1 MMTNDGA
8 RLKLQELQDSIQT
21 LWNMVTEAAEAGREA
36 HQVEQDLFRSVLALG
51 GQLLRA
57 FLDMVGPGDL
67 GEVIKLPSGRQV
79 RRLEP
84 KVSRTYQSVFGDF
97 EIERWVY
104 GTRAGQKIELVP
116 TDQRLGLPD
125 SEFSYLLQD
134 FDQQLGVEHA
144 WGHVVA
150 VIHGMLGV
158 EQWVDSLERIS
169 RQMAEATKDF
179 RDQLP
184 PPEPAEEG
192 EVLVVTVDN
201 KGVPMRRSSDEPLPG
216 ARRKKGHK
224 ANKKRHATLGGVYS
238 VDPQIRTPE
247 ELVATLFRDPPRRTT
262 AIDPAAKQKRFR
274 AALSDPDRKV
284 HGQEETFRWLAE
296 EVQRRRRSDQPLL
309 YLTDGQRSLQTDRAK
324 YLDVPGM
331 VEILDFMHVIPR
343 IWEAAYLFHRE
354 GSTEAEEFVRPRVL
368 RILRGEAA
376 GVIKGLRRMGS
387 THELPSAKRKSLKT
401 ICRFLEQNLS
411 RMRYDEYLTAGFPI
425 ASGVIEGA
433 CRYVIKD
440 RMERSG
446 MRWTVA
452 GAQAM
457 LDLRTT
463 WINGHWQEFQKF
475 RIAREHQRLYP
486 HRKHFQ
492 RIPWQLAT

>member
-8 RLKLQELQDSIQT
+8 RLKLHELQDSMQA
-21 LWNMVTEAAEAGREA
+21 LWNTAAEAAETGREA
-36 HQVEQDLFRSVLALG
+36 HEIEQDLFRGVLALG
-51 GQLLRA
+51 RQLLRA
-57 FLDMVGPGDL
+57 FFDMVGPGDL
-67 GEVIKLPSGRQV
+67 GETIELPDGRRV
-79 RRLEP
+79 RRLEHMI
-84 KVSRTYQSVFGDF
+84 SRTYQSVFGDF

-116 TDQRLGLPD
+116 TDQRLGLPE

-134 FDQQLGVEHA
+134 WDQQLGVEHA
-144 WGHVVA
+144 WNHVVE
-150 VIHGMLGV
+150 VIQRMLDV
-158 EQWVDSLERIS
+158 DQWVDSLERIS
-169 RQMAEATKDF
+169 RQTAEATKDF

-192 EVLVVTVDN
+192 EILVATVDN
-201 KGVPMRRSSDEPLPG
+201 KGVPMRRSSNEPLPG

-238 VDPQIRTPE
+238 VDPKIRTPE
-247 ELVATLFRDPPRRTT
+247 ELVAILFRDQPRRST
-262 AIDPAAKQKRFR
+262 AVDPAAKQKRFR

-284 HGQEETFRWLAE
+284 QGQEQTFRWLAE
-296 EVQRRRRSDQPLL
+296 EVERRRQPDQPLV

-324 YLDVPGM
+324 YLDVPGV

-354 GSTEAEEFVRPRVL
+354 GSTEAEKFVRPRVL
-368 RILRGEAA
+368 RILHGQTA
-376 GVIKGLRRMGS
+376 GVIKGLRRLGS
-387 THELPSAKRKSLKT
+387 THKLSSPKLKILET
-401 ICRFLEQNLS
+401 ICRFLKQNLS
-411 RMRYDEYLTAGFPI
+411 RMRYDDYLAAGFPI

-463 WINGHWQEFQKF
+463 WINGSWQEFQTF
-475 RIAREHQRLYP
+475 RIEREHQRLYP

-492 RIPWQLAT
+492 RIPWRLAA